1 MAIDYDRLL
10 ALDIPAVEQRYSE
23 RDTILYALGVGVA
36 HDPVDP
42 DILPFVYE
50 KHLRAL
56 PTMALVLAHPGFWSR
71 DLDTGIDWVK
81 MVHGEQSMVL
91 HRDLAPAGTVTG
103 KTRVVEIIDKGAG
116 KGAIVISE
124 RRIVDTATGEP
135 IATLTQVNVCR
146 GDGGF
151 GGPPRAAPVPPTL
164 PDRTPDLVVDLP
176 TRPEAA
182 LVYRL
187 SADPNPLHADPAV
200 ARAAGFPRPILHGL
214 ATFGVV
220 GHAILKGQCGYDP
233 ARIGSM
239 SGRFSAPV
247 FPGETIRTEMWRD
260 GDIVAYRARVVERD
274 AIVLN
279 NGRVVLRDQAVAP
292 VS

>member
-10 ALDIPAVEQRYSE
+10 SLDIPEVEQSYAE
-23 RDTILYALGVGVA
+23 RDTMLYALGVGVA
-36 HDPVDP
+36 HDPLDP
-42 DILPFVYE
+42 AILPFVYE
-50 KHLRAL
+50 RDLRAL
-56 PTMALVLAHPGFWSR
+56 PTMALVLAHPGFWTR

-91 HRDLAPAGTVTG
+91 HRTLPATGTVIG
-103 KTRVVEIIDKGAG
+103 KTRVVEIIDKGEG

-124 RRIVDTATGEP
+124 RQLVDKASGAP
-135 IATLTQVNVCR
+135 IATLTQTNVCR

-151 GGPPRAAPVPPTL
+151 GGPPRVAPVPHPL
-164 PDRTPDLVVDLP
+164 PERTPDLAVDLP

-182 LVYRL
+182 LIYRL

-220 GHAILKGQCGYDP
+220 GHAVLRGACGYDTG
-233 ARIGSM
+233 RIASM
-239 SGRFSAPV
+239 AGRFSAPV
-247 FPGETIRTEMWRD
+247 YPGETIRTEIWRD
-260 GDIVAYRARVVERD
+260 GDVVSFRARAIERD
-274 AIVLN
+274 VIVLN
-279 NGRVVLRDQAVAP
+279 NGRAELRSP
-292 VS
+292 R

>member
-10 ALDIPAVEQRYSE
+10 ALEIPEVEQTYAA

-36 HDPVDP
+36 HDPLDEA
-42 DILPFVYE
+42 ILPFVYE
-50 KHLRAL
+50 RDLRAL

-81 MVHGEQSMVL
+81 VVHGEQGMVI
-91 HRDLAPAGTVTG
+91 HRPLPPTG
-103 KTRVVEIIDKGAG
+103 SVIGRTRIVDVIDKGPG

-124 RRIVDTATGEP
+124 RRLIDKATDAL

-151 GGPPRAAPVPPTL
+151 GGPPRPSPPSHVL
-164 PDRTPDLVVDLP
+164 PDRTPDLQVDLP

-182 LVYRL
+182 LIYRL

-220 GHAILKGQCGYDP
+220 GHAILRGCCDYAP

-239 SGRFSAPV
+239 GARFTSPV

-260 GDIVAYRARVVERD
+260 GDLISFRARALERD
-274 AIVLN
+274 VVILN
-279 NGRVVLRDQAVAP
+279 NGRVELRETAW
-292 VS
+292 